1 MNNNID
7 KDKIKVKINVD
18 NYEDYLKKNESQI
31 NKLFEITLNNNKNA
45 TSEEARK
52 KLSDSLKKVNN
63 IFSEMEEKNR
73 PIKSYENIAN
83 KIITEIS
90 DCLNFCDTV
99 FSENDASEEVQK
111 LYNQVLNKYRRLEF
125 LLFNYKIK
133 SLKSYYDTLQNDI
146 KEIEKLKD
154 KQEKLSEEVFEKIEG
169 IGSTT
174 LNMILTISIVT
185 AAIAIVVEI
194 KDTKY
199 IPMFILSVVWIL
211 FTSIIFNASM
221 FKSRNI
227 QMQKLDYNE
236 ILCII
241 TYSLLSLGTLA
252 CILVT
257 CLK

>member
-1 MNNNID
+1 MENKKLENYLLNYNLENKGSIDSLVHENRTVMYNDLKGKMNQSLKEIVDIETRIEKEGIKKNSKKVEMVLNDVLNVFEYSDELLEDIPIGLQSLHKQLSSKYRKLEYKLFKYNID
-7 KDKIKVKINVD
+7 SMKNSNISLRKDMEN
-18 NYEDYLKKNESQI
+18 Q
-31 NKLFEITLNNNKNA
+31 
-45 TSEEARK
+45 TSI
-52 KLSDSLKKVNN
+52 L
-63 IFSEMEEKNR
+63 
-73 PIKSYENIAN
+73 
-83 KIITEIS
+83 TG
-90 DCLNFCDTV
+90 
-99 FSENDASEEVQK
+99 
-111 LYNQVLNKYRRLEF
+111 
-125 LLFNYKIK
+125 
-133 SLKSYYDTLQNDI
+133 
-146 KEIEKLKD
+146 EIEKSEQLKSE
-154 KQEKLSEEVFEKIEG
+154 QEKLSEEVFEKIEG

-185 AAIAIVVEI
+185 AAIAIVTDI

-199 IPMFILSVVWIL
+199 IPMFILSIVWIL

-227 QMQKLDYNE
+227 QRQKLDYNE